1 VLERSLLLTLAT
13 HTPVVPLMLIYIVA
27 VAANEMKIHWQGL
40 DLRLTLMA
48 VSMIWAT
55 IVGVEVARK
64 IRLPAQET
72 AYQTYSQIWGPSGAV
87 VAALLAQ
94 SWALAVG
101 LMLYRELFLSWLFA
115 ATMLCG
121 YAVVCASY
129 GRFLI
134 KRTAPT
140 ARLQPYAEV
149 YVFLVLL
156 GAIIEW
162 SIAP

>member
-1 VLERSLLLTLAT
+1 
-13 HTPVVPLMLIYIVA
+13 
-27 VAANEMKIHWQGL
+27 
-40 DLRLTLMA
+40 
-48 VSMIWAT
+48 
-55 IVGVEVARK
+55 
-64 IRLPAQET
+64 
-72 AYQTYSQIWGPSGAV
+72 V

-121 YAVVCASY
+121 YAVVCAGY
-129 GRFLI
+129 GRFQI